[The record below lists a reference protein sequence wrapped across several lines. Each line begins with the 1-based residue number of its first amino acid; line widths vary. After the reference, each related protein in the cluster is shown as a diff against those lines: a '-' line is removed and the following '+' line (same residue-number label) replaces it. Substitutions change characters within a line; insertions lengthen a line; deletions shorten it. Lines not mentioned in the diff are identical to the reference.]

1 MEVETTLTIEQI
13 VAQLSE
19 EIKGNNARLEVTR
32 LKNLFYKTKEQLVEN
47 ARASWVEAGND
58 LQDFAL
64 ELPQEAVVK
73 ELLEE
78 SKTKRAAEI
87 QKKEEEQERKGEEQ
101 AHCPSQNQTHTL
113 QKYHFNTLYIIIYSI
128 PLPSN
133 ERRGI
138 YI

>member
-32 LKNLFYKTKEQLVEN
+32 LKKLFYKTKEQLVEN

-78 SKTKRAAEI
+78 SKTKRATEI
-87 QKKEEEQERKGEEQ
+87 QKKKKNKKKLISVKKT
-101 AHCPSQNQTHTL
+101 CW
-113 QKYHFNTLYIIIYSI
+113 ID
-128 PLPSN
+128 
-133 ERRGI
+133 
-138 YI
+138 